1 MMTDEMLLL
10 KKRIDHLEASILE
23 LVDLQSQQSHWMSL
37 MARQVRQMASEMDMD
52 IEPPRMN

>member
-1 MMTDEMLLL
+1 MTDEMLLL
-10 KKRIDHLEASILE
+10 KKRIDHLEASLLE